1 MGTASDRDDDSEMSQ
16 HGSPHR
22 KNINVIETVQQHAT
36 RFTTGIY
43 HSTSSVSDIL
53 NALKWDSLQLR
64 ARAKTIMLYRIYLGI
79 LFLACLS
86 VARSVAFYFEQ

>member
-16 HGSPHR
+16 HRPPHR
-22 KNINVIETVQQHAT
+22 KKHQCDRDGSAMCPEIH
-36 RFTTGIY
+36 TGIY

-53 NALKWDSLQLR
+53 NDLKCDSLQLR
-64 ARAKTIMLYRIYLGI
+64 ARAKTIMLFRIYLGI

-86 VARSVAFYFEQ
+86 VT